1 MVTTSTKA
9 TSRRP
14 EQTPEQTPDHPSR
27 SSVIHDSDD
36 PIAVAVLD
44 AALATMAAKGYH
56 GTSVRDIATAAG
68 VASGSIYTHFG
79 SKHDLLALIMNR
91 GMDGLIAHTEDA
103 LFHAGTDPADR
114 LRAIVG
120 AHVRVHVSGLRESLL
135 GNSELRSLE
144 PAARELIVSKRDT
157 QRRMFDRVI
166 VDGAER
172 GVFRAADPIAA
183 SRFIVTACT
192 AVATWYH
199 PDGAMSPDEIVESH
213 QRIALDTVGHH
224 DPSATP

>member
-1 MVTTSTKA
+1 MTSSTRSA
-9 TSRRP
+9 SRRP
-14 EQTPEQTPDHPSR
+14 AQPGNPQAP
-27 SSVIHDSDD
+27 SSVIHHSDD
-36 PIAVAVLD
+36 PIATAILD
-44 AALATMAAKGYH
+44 AAVATMAAKGYH
-56 GTSVRDIATAAG
+56 GTSVRDIATVAG

-79 SKHDLLALIMNR
+79 SKHDLLMLIMNR
-91 GMDGLIAHTEDA
+91 GMDGLIACTEDA

-135 GNSELRSLE
+135 GNSELRSLD
-144 PAARELIVSKRDT
+144 PSARELIVSKRDT

-166 VDGAER
+166 VDGVDR
-172 GVFRAADPIAA
+172 GAFHTADPIAA

-192 AVATWYH
+192 AVATWYR
-199 PDGAMSPDEIVESH
+199 PDGPMGAEEIIESH

-224 DPSATP
+224 DPSAAR